1 MVVELDLETAVAVEG
16 YLEDWLKEMDNNKIK
31 Y

>member
-1 MVVELDLETAVAVEG
+1 MVVALDLETAVALEE
-16 YLEDWLKEMDNNKIK
+16 YLEDWLKEMDNNRIK

>member
-1 MVVELDLETAVAVEG
+1 MVVQLDLETAVAVEE
-16 YLEDWLKEMDNNKIK
+16 YLEDWPKEMDNNKIK

>member
-1 MVVELDLETAVAVEG
+1 MVVQLDLETAVAVEE